1 MLRPA
6 NLKNS
11 DWKFH
16 STNQQWRGDAKAKVT
31 SSGWSMLWSVS
42 IWSQP
47 LQKQHSSTSWSSS
60 EVKSDLITKI
70 LWKTAEK
77 TWVMDE
83 TQLEVLIFCQA
94 LLKGR
99 CDEVFKQFIWTNFFQ
114 KHVPCVQ
121 FTREVLEFTVQ
132 LKYKVRSL
140 LLPNRGNP
148 CHGKQLLS
156 WNPRLLLDVL

>member
-70 LWKTAEK
+70 LWRTAEK

-83 TQLEVLIFCQA
+83 TWRFLSFARPFWKVDVMRCSNNSYGLTFSKNMFHVYSSPEKYWSSQYNWNTKLDHYFCQI
-94 LLKGR
+94 
-99 CDEVFKQFIWTNFFQ
+99 EET
-114 KHVPCVQ
+114 HVM
-121 FTREVLEFTVQ
+121 
-132 LKYKVRSL
+132 
-140 LLPNRGNP
+140 GNNC
-148 CHGKQLLS
+148 CHETQDCS
-156 WNPRLLLDVL
+156 